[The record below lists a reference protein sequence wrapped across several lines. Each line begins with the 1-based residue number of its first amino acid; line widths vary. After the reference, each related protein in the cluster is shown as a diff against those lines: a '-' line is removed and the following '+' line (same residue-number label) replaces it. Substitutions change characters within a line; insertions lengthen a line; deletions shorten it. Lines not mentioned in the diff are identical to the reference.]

1 MVAYLR
7 RTRGDKIFAA
17 IVVALVALF
26 LFVILYPMLFVISA
40 SLSDTRLVY
49 ENPLLIIPKGF
60 NLLSYGTVF
69 ENRDIWTGYR
79 NTVLY
84 TLAGT
89 LLNVV
94 MTVMAAY
101 PLSRKDFYGRN
112 FFTFIFIFTMF
123 FNGGLIP
130 TYLVVRNLGLLNK
143 FVVMILPNA
152 VNVYYIVIMRTFF
165 QTRIPDEIEESAKID
180 GCTNIYML
188 IKIILPLAVPV
199 IAVMVM
205 FYSVGHWNSYFQALI
220 YLTSRNRFPL
230 QLILREILVRNQ
242 MEEMLTI
249 ATDEEYAQRL
259 MTREGLKYAVVVVA
273 SVPILVLYPFLQK
286 FFKEGIMIGALKG

>member
-89 LLNVV
+89 LLNVI